1 MDADHPRREGSK
13 SFNNFQE
20 VQIWQDIQKRY
31 VDYVEERE

>member
-1 MDADHPRREGSK
+1 MDVGHPRKEGFK
-13 SFNNFQE
+13 LFNNFQE